1 MSDGFA
7 SAFFDA
13 LEPVLD
19 FVFPP
24 RCPSCGAGVGRHGGL
39 CAECWAGLAIP
50 AEPWCA
56 ACQRP
61 FGGHGPAEAGAICAP
76 CLAHPPRH
84 AGIFAATLYTP
95 VSRKLVLAFKHGRRI
110 AMAPMLARL
119 IAARLPSDDGERLP
133 ERLIVPV
140 PLHRWRLWSRGYNQA
155 ALLGRE
161 LEKLG
166 KGAML
171 VDALERRKRTPSL
184 GGLGAKARRRALA
197 GAIGVREGA
206 RAQLE
211 GRDVLL
217 VDDVLTSGATTDACV
232 RALRKAGARSVRIA
246 CFARVLDEALDHTNE
261 TPGAIAA
268 PGAT

>member
-1 MSDGFA
+1 MS
-7 SAFFDA
+7 SALATA

-24 RCPSCGAGVGRHGGL
+24 RCPSCSAGVGRHGGL

-61 FGGHGPAEAGAICAP
+61 FGDSGPEQGAICAP

-119 IAARLPSDDGERLP
+119 IAARLPVDSCK
-133 ERLIVPV
+133 RLIVPV
-140 PLHRWRLWSRGYNQA
+140 PLHRWRLWARGYNQA
-155 ALLGRE
+155 GLLGRE
-161 LEKLG
+161 LERLG

-197 GAIGVREGA
+197 GAIAVRDSA
-206 RAQLE
+206 RPAIK
-211 GRDVLL
+211 GHDILL
-217 VDDVLTSGATTDACV
+217 VDDVLTSGATTDTCI

-246 CFARVLDEALDHTNE
+246 CFARVLDEALEHTNE
-261 TPGAIAA
+261 TPGTMTV